1 MEAEAQATAKNNMIN
16 NITKETKSRMEKC
29 IDALKYELAKL
40 RTGRAH
46 PSLLEHIM
54 VSYYGAMTP
63 LSQVASVAIENSRTL
78 TVTPWEKSI
87 VSDIEKAIMTANL
100 GLNPNTA
107 GTVIRIPMP
116 PLTEER
122 RKSLGKV
129 VREEAERARV
139 SIRNIRRDA
148 NQELKT
154 LLKDKAISE
163 DEDHRAQASIQKTT
177 DEYIAQVDSVSAA
190 KEKDLLEM

>member
-1 MEAEAQATAKNNMIN
+1 MIN
-16 NITKETKSRMEKC
+16 NIIKDAKARMEKS
-29 IDALKYELAKL
+29 IDALKTELAKL

-54 VSYYGAMTP
+54 VSYYGNPTP
-63 LSQVASVAIENSRTL
+63 LNQVANIAIENSRTL
-78 TVTPWEKSI
+78 VVTPWEKNI

-148 NQELKT
+148 NQELKA

-177 DEYIAQVDSVSAA
+177 DEYIAQVDSVAA
-190 KEKDLLEM
+190 VKEKDLLEM

>member
-1 MEAEAQATAKNNMIN
+1 MIN
-16 NITKETKSRMEKC
+16 NITKEAKNRMEKS
-29 IDALKYELAKL
+29 IDALRSELAKL

-54 VSYYGAMTP
+54 VSYYGNPTP
-63 LSQVASVAIENSRTL
+63 LSQVANVAIENARML
-78 TVTPWEKSI
+78 VVTPWEKSM
-87 VSDIEKAIMTANL
+87 VAEIEKAIMTANL

-163 DEDHRAQASIQKTT
+163 DEDHRAQAGIQKTT
-177 DEYIAQVDSVSAA
+177 DEFIAQVDSVAAA

>member
-1 MEAEAQATAKNNMIN
+1 MIN
-16 NITKETKSRMEKC
+16 NIIKEAKNRMDKSV
-29 IDALKYELAKL
+29 DALRGELAKL

-54 VSYYGAMTP
+54 VSYYGNPTP
-63 LSQVASVAIENSRTL
+63 LSQIANVSIENSRTL
-78 TVTPWEKSI
+78 MVTPWEKNM

-122 RKSLGKV
+122 RKSLAKV

-139 SIRNIRRDA
+139 AVRNIRRDA

-177 DEYIAQVDSVSAA
+177 DEYIAQVDTVAAA
-190 KEKDLLEM
+190 KEKDLMEM

>member
-1 MEAEAQATAKNNMIN
+1 MIN
-16 NITKETKSRMEKC
+16 NIIKNAKTRMEKS
-29 IDALKYELAKL
+29 IDSLKSELAKL

-46 PSLLEHIM
+46 PSLLEHIQ
-54 VSYYGAMTP
+54 VSYYGNPTP
-63 LSQVASVAIENSRTL
+63 LNQVANVAIENARTL
-78 TVTPWEKSI
+78 MVTPWDKNMVAE
-87 VSDIEKAIMTANL
+87 IEKAILKADL

-107 GTVIRIPMP
+107 GLVIRIPMP

-122 RKSLGKV
+122 RRSLTKV

-163 DEDHRAQASIQKTT
+163 DEDHRAQATIQKTT
-177 DEYIAQVDSVSAA
+177 DEFVAQIDITSAA
-190 KEKDLLEM
+190 KEKD

>member
-1 MEAEAQATAKNNMIN
+1 MISTIIRDAKA
-16 NITKETKSRMEKC
+16 RMEKS
-29 IDALKYELAKL
+29 IDSLRGELAKL

-54 VSYYGAMTP
+54 VSYYGNPTP
-63 LSQVASVAIENSRTL
+63 LSQVANVAIENSRTL
-78 TVTPWEKSI
+78 TVTPWEKSM
-87 VSDIEKAIMTANL
+87 VSDIEKAILTANL

-107 GTVIRIPMP
+107 GMVIRIPMP

-148 NQELKT
+148 NQEFKT

-163 DEDHRAQASIQKTT
+163 DEEHAAEALMQKAT
-177 DEYIAQVDSVSAA
+177 DEFVAQVDTTASG
-190 KEKDLLEM
+190 KEKDLMEM

>member
-1 MEAEAQATAKNNMIN
+1 MSDNIQRDAKQ
-16 NITKETKSRMEKC
+16 RMEKT
-29 IDALKYELAKL
+29 IDALKQELAKL

-46 PSLLEHIM
+46 PGLLEHLM
-54 VSYYGAMTP
+54 VSYYGVPTP
-63 LSQVASVAIENSRTL
+63 LSQVANVAIENSRTL
-78 TVTPWEKSI
+78 IVTPWEKNI
-87 VSDIEKAIMTANL
+87 VSDIEKAIITANL

-139 SIRNIRRDA
+139 AVRNIRRDA
-148 NQELKT
+148 NQEYKN
-154 LLKDKAISE
+154 LLKDKVISE
-163 DEDHRAQASIQKTT
+163 DDLRRSETIMQKTT
-177 DEYIAQVDSVSAA
+177 DEMVAKIDAVSAA
-190 KEKDLLEM
+190 KEKDLMEM

>member
-1 MEAEAQATAKNNMIN
+1 MIN
-16 NITKETKSRMEKC
+16 DITKNAKIKMEKC
-29 IDALKYELAKL
+29 IEALKHELSKL

-63 LSQVASVAIENSRTL
+63 LSQVASIAVESARML
-78 TVTPWEKSI
+78 VVTPWEKTI
-87 VSDIEKAIMTANL
+87 VPDIEKAIMTANL
-100 GLNPNTA
+100 GLNPSTA

-129 VREEAERARV
+129 VRDEAEKARV
-139 SIRNIRRDA
+139 AARNVRRDA
-148 NQELKT
+148 NQELKN
-154 LLKDKAISE
+154 LLKDKEISE
-163 DEDHRAQASIQKTT
+163 DEERRAQTVIQKTT
-177 DEYIAQVDSVSAA
+177 DDCVAQIDAVAA
-190 KEKDLLEM
+190 GKEKDLMEL

>member
-1 MEAEAQATAKNNMIN
+1 MIN
-16 NITKETKSRMEKC
+16 NITRDAKARMEKS
-29 IDALKYELAKL
+29 IDSLKQELAKL

-54 VSYYGAMTP
+54 VSYYGNPTP
-63 LSQVASVAIENSRTL
+63 LSQVANIAIENSRTL
-78 TVTPWEKSI
+78 IVTPWEKNI
-87 VSDIEKAIMTANL
+87 VSDIEKAILIANL

-107 GTVIRIPMP
+107 GTTIRIPMP

-139 SIRNIRRDA
+139 AVRNIRRDA

-154 LLKDKAISE
+154 LLKEKAISE
-163 DEDHRAQASIQKTT
+163 DEERGAQTVIQKTT
-177 DEYIAQVDSVSAA
+177 DDFVAQIDAISAS
-190 KEKDLLEM
+190 KEKDLMEI

>member
-1 MEAEAQATAKNNMIN
+1 MVDTIHRDAKQ
-16 NITKETKSRMEKC
+16 RMEKTVE
-29 IDALKYELAKL
+29 ALKAELAKL

-46 PSLLEHIM
+46 PALIEHLM
-54 VSYYGAMTP
+54 VSYYGNPTP
-63 LSQVASVAIENSRTL
+63 LSQVANISIENARTL
-78 TVTPWEKSI
+78 IVTPWEKNI
-87 VSDIEKAIMTANL
+87 VSDIEKAIITANL

-116 PLTEER
+116 PLTEDR

-139 SIRNIRRDA
+139 AVRNIRRDA
-148 NQELKT
+148 NQEFKN

-163 DEDHRAQASIQKTT
+163 DDLRRAETLMQKAT
-177 DEYIAQVDSVSAA
+177 DEFVAQIDTVSAA
-190 KEKDLLEM
+190 KEKDLMEM

>member
-1 MEAEAQATAKNNMIN
+1 MIN
-16 NITKETKSRMEKC
+16 EIIKDTKSRMEKTT
-29 IDALKYELAKL
+29 DALKIELAKL

-46 PSLLEHIM
+46 PTLIEHVM
-54 VSYYGAMTP
+54 VNYYGVPTP
-63 LSQVASVAIENSRTL
+63 LSQVANIAVENARTL
-78 TVTPWEKSI
+78 MVTPWEKNL
-87 VSDIEKAIMTANL
+87 VQDIEKAILTANL

-139 SIRNIRRDA
+139 SVRNVRRDA

-177 DEYIAQVDSVSAA
+177 DEYISQVDSVSAA